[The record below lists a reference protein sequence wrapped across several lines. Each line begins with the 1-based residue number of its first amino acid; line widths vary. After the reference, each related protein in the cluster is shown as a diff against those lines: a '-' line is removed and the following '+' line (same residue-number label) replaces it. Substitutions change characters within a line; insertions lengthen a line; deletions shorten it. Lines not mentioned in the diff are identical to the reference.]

1 MELADFIHVDP
12 DSKKVSLVH
21 VKASSNVSPD
31 RLAAPT
37 DYEIVIAQAIKNLRY
52 LDRRKLYDEL
62 KAGKGKKIGAA
73 VWKDGVR
80 QGNRDGFLEI
90 VKSLKSNAPKVLVV
104 LQPRVTETEHVRC
117 WEGEAAPAH
126 VVRMKQI
133 DTLMLAARLSAM
145 SCSASFIGWGD
156 ALA

>member
-62 KAGKGKKIGAA
+62 KAGKG
-73 VWKDGVR
+73 
-80 QGNRDGFLEI
+80 
-90 VKSLKSNAPKVLVV
+90 
-104 LQPRVTETEHVRC
+104 
-117 WEGEAAPAH
+117 
-126 VVRMKQI
+126 
-133 DTLMLAARLSAM
+133 
-145 SCSASFIGWGD
+145 
-156 ALA
+156 